1 MLGSRSRKQLKS
13 LAAGHVTQPG
23 REGVVLKAASPTP
36 QSGWVSQ
43 EEKYGKVSQ
52 EEGPECAKARE
63 KQGCATPSSELCAW
77 LYTSEAEGGCNYK
90 REMGLE
96 GFSRVL
102 RE

>member
-13 LAAGHVTQPG
+13 LAVGNVTQPG
-23 REGVVLKAASPTP
+23 KEGVVLKAASPTP
-36 QSGWVSQ
+36 QSGWVGQ
-43 EEKYGKVSQ
+43 EKYGKVSQ

-63 KQGCATPSSELCAW
+63 KQGCATPSSELCTW
-77 LYTSEAEGGCNYK
+77 LSTSEAEGGCDYK
-90 REMGLE
+90 REMRLE